1 MTAELTEEDVA
12 LLREAQLAQV
22 STLMANGTP
31 HITPV
36 WVDTDGQAV
45 LFNTARG
52 RVKAKNLERNPAI
65 AVCVVDRANDHRW
78 VSVRGRAE
86 LIDEGAD
93 AHIDRLAKKYL
104 GVDSYPFWTEG
115 ERRVTVRVVP
125 EHRFGEP

>member
-1 MTAELTEEDVA
+1 MTAQLTEADVA
-12 LLREAQLAQV
+12 LLREPQLAQV
-22 STLMANGTP
+22 STLMPDGTP

-52 RVKAKNLERNPAI
+52 RVKARNLERNPAI
-65 AVCVVDRANDHRW
+65 AVSVLDRADDHRW

-104 GVDSYPFWTEG
+104 GVDSYPYRTEG

-125 EHRFGEP
+125 EHRVASP